1 MDRDKSMADSAR
13 GTTRPGEG
21 PSVDL
26 RCESRQVSV
35 LSFTLNGERVSVG
48 ARAHWSLLEVLRYNL
63 NLTGSKQGCDKG
75 DCGACTVQLDGMPVN
90 SCLMLGCEAEGRRVD
105 TVEGLASAD
114 GLHPLQTHFD
124 RAGATQCGFCSPG
137 MLMSADALFHR
148 KRVRGERELSV
159 PEINEALSGNLCRCT
174 GYTKIID
181 AVAGAWGDMRDL
193 PQTEDATTGET
204 S

>member
-1 MDRDKSMADSAR
+1 MNRDKATADSAR
-13 GTTRPGEG
+13 GTTRPGEDLA
-21 PSVDL
+21 PDL

-35 LSFTLNGERVSVG
+35 IRFTLNGEDISVG

-63 NLTGSKQGCDKG
+63 HLTGSKQGCDKG

-90 SCLMLGCEAEGRRVD
+90 SCLVLGCEVEGRRVD
-105 TVEGLASAD
+105 TVEGLASAE

-148 KRVRGERELSV
+148 KRGRGERDLAVS
-159 PEINEALSGNLCRCT
+159 EINEALSGNLCRCT

-181 AVAGAWGDMRDL
+181 AVAGAWCEFRDL
-193 PQTEDATTGET
+193 PQDEQETTGGT